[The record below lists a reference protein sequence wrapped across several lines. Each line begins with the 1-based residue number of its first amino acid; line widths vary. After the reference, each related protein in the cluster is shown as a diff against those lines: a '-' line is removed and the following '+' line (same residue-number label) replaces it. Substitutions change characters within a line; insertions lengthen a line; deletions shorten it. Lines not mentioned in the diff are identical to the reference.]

1 MRQQQ
6 QQRQRAQVGQVIVP
20 QQISLPQ
27 QMIRVSQ
34 QNGIRMIQTV
44 SAQPVLQHSQ
54 VATLTKSFD
63 KTSMDTIVLTQ
74 DDCGKSFHLKKFN
87 FSWTVDNFWSSP
99 TPSGAVPA
107 KVESPLF
114 SSVEEDFKCRVEC
127 KTTQL
132 YFMLPNTTTFTAG
145 DKSLIIKLHII
156 CNIGKYDGILGDVE
170 FSVVSPQHS
179 TTTAPIVKKKK
190 FNIDNANLSEKSGLC
205 TVEFRDFT
213 KTDLLDID
221 NCVIENKVTIACC
234 VFYATFANRSRCSSD
249 YRLFDD
255 YERLLTEEYY
265 SDATIKIKDKDYPV
279 YKGVLAARSPVFD
292 AMFRND
298 MQENATNVV
307 NIADIS
313 QEVFEDMLLYIY
325 SGKVKNLKLAYE
337 LIPAA
342 DKYDLKGLKDI
353 CGAELCEQLS
363 KDTAIKILILAHTH
377 HVDFLKKKALE
388 FIKENTR
395 YSEVKNSEIWNVLI
409 SFHADLMAEMLAVL
423 LDR

>member
-6 QQRQRAQVGQVIVP
+6 QQQQPRMVQGQPAHVVNAVNVTQPLRILPSQIVTTARITRA
-20 QQISLPQ
+20 
-27 QMIRVSQ
+27 
-34 QNGIRMIQTV
+34 T
-44 SAQPVLQHSQ
+44 PVLQQ
-54 VATLTKSFD
+54 QQ
-63 KTSMDTIVLTQ
+63 DTIVLTQ

-87 FSWTVDNFWSSP
+87 FSWAVDNFWSSS
-99 TPSGAVPA
+99 TPSGAAPP

-127 KTTQL
+127 SL
-132 YFMLPNTTTFTAG
+132 SPMIIIISSANTTTTTSSVTN
-145 DKSLIIKLHII
+145 KSFSIKLHII
-156 CNIGKYDGILGDVE
+156 CNIGKYDGILGNVE
-170 FSVVSPQHS
+170 FSVVSPQHLHLS
-179 TTTAPIVKKKK
+179 TTTTPAVKKQK
-190 FNIDNANLSEKSGLC
+190 FNLDNANLSEKSGLC
-205 TVEFRDFT
+205 TVEFQDFT
-213 KTDLLDID
+213 KTDLLD

-234 VFYATFANRSRCSSD
+234 VFYATFAKRSRCCSD

-255 YERLLTEEYY
+255 YERLLADEYY
-265 SDATIKIKDKDYPV
+265 SDVTIKTKDKDYPV

-292 AMFRND
+292 AMFRNN

-307 NIADIS
+307 NITDIS

-377 HVDFLKKKALE
+377 HVDFLKKRALE

-395 YSEVKNSEIWNVLI
+395 YAEVKNSEIWNVLI
-409 SFHADLMAEMLAVL
+409 TFHADLMAEMLAIL